1 MAQSQRLARISE
13 LLKEEIGLIIH
24 DNLKDPRIG
33 FTTVTGV
40 DVSPDIKVAKVSVGV
55 LGKEKEKAQTI
66 KTLNASKGFIQG
78 EIGRRLR
85 TKHTPTLNFILD
97 ESAETSIRISQI
109 IQKIHKD
116 EEK

>member
-1 MAQSQRLARISE
+1 MAQSQRLARIAE

-24 DNLKDPRIG
+24 NNMKDPRIG

-55 LGKEKEKAQTI
+55 LGNQKEKAQTI
-66 KTLNASKGFIQG
+66 KTLEQSKGFIQG

-85 TKHTPTLNFILD
+85 MKNTPTLIFLLD
-97 ESAETSIRISQI
+97 ESAETSIRISKI
-109 IQKIHKD
+109 IEKIHKD